1 MTDIVRTA
9 AQSRECE
16 GEGVMENSPLTDTET
31 QGTNNILNLVN
42 FSILLFQFLGAIVNL
57 LISSDLLERNR
68 DPDCFTKNAR

>member
-1 MTDIVRTA
+1 MRRRR
-9 AQSRECE
+9 SH
-16 GEGVMENSPLTDTET
+16 GELTTNRHGDTRY
-31 QGTNNILNLVN
+31 NILNLVN